1 MSSIPFPNK
10 KYNIIYADPA
20 WSYRDKAS
28 SGKRGACF
36 KYPTVTQD
44 WLNELPVQEISNND
58 CILFIWVTHP
68 KLNEV
73 FDLIKNWGFEYKTCA
88 FTWVKRNKKAN
99 TWFMGMGTWT
109 RANSELCLL
118 ATKGKPK
125 RLSASV
131 RSIIDTPIEQ
141 HSKKPDCVRDKIV
154 ELCGDLPRIELFARQ
169 KVEGWDWWG
178 NEVN

>member
-99 TWFMGMGTWT
+99 NVNL
-109 RANSELCLL
+109 RL
-118 ATKGKPK
+118 AVMRKDKKTTSTKMFLQDKNNHQLYPK
-125 RLSASV
+125 
-131 RSIIDTPIEQ
+131 II
-141 HSKKPDCVRDKIV
+141 
-154 ELCGDLPRIELFARQ
+154 
-169 KVEGWDWWG
+169 
-178 NEVN
+178 